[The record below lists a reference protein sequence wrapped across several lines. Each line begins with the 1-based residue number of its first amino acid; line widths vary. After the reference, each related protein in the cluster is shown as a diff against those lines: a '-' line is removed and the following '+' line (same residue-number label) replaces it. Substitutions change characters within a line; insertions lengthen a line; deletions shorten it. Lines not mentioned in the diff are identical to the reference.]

1 MPNVSLRFLGAARN
15 VTGSA
20 TLLEIDGQRLLVDCG
35 LFQERKYLERNWN
48 PFPVQP
54 SSIRAVLLTH
64 AHLDHCGLLPKLV
77 KEGFGG
83 RVLCTPATAEIARYV
98 LLDSARLQEEDAEH
112 KRWRHDREGRQGPF
126 PAEALY
132 TEEDARRVLPL
143 FATVA
148 YGQTMEP
155 VPGTRV
161 SFHDAGHILG
171 SAMIRV
177 EYGSDGARRTIVFS
191 GDVGRWDRPILR
203 DPTVFAEADYLTMEC
218 TYGAS
223 RHEDAASIEDLL
235 ADAVLSTRRAGGNLL
250 IPSFALERTQEVLYY
265 LSRLLRAGRIPK
277 LLVFVDSPM
286 AVEVTE
292 VFLRHPELFDEEMRA
307 LLIAGRSP
315 FQFPGLTMVRSAEQS
330 KGINQLR
337 GTAVIIAGSGMCTGG
352 RIKHHLVNNIGRRE
366 STILFVGYQAES
378 TLGREILQGAK
389 NVRILGK
396 SFRRRARVLKINGFS
411 AHADREELLRW
422 VSGLK
427 SAPRRLFLTH
437 GEPESAQA
445 MADLLGERM
454 GWRAIIPSYGETAVL
469 DQ

>member
-1 MPNVSLRFLGAARN
+1 MPGVSLRFLGAARN

-20 TLLEIDGQRLLVDCG
+20 TLLEIDGRRLLVDCG
-35 LFQERKYLERNWN
+35 LFQERDFRERNWN
-48 PFPVQP
+48 PFPVEP
-54 SSIRAVLLTH
+54 SSIETVLLTH

-77 KEGFGG
+77 KDGFRG
-83 RVLCTPATAEIARYV
+83 RILCTPATAEIARYV
-98 LLDSARLQEEDAEH
+98 LLDSAHLQEEDAEQ
-112 KRWRHDREGRQGPF
+112 KRRRHEREGRQGHYPEL
-126 PAEALY
+126 PLY
-132 TEEDARRVLPL
+132 TEEDAQRALSL
-143 FATVA
+143 FAGVD
-148 YGQTMEP
+148 YGQSLEP
-155 VPGTRV
+155 VPGVRV

-171 SAMIRV
+171 SSMIRV
-177 EYGSDGARRTIVFS
+177 EYGQAAGRRTIVFS
-191 GDVGRWDRPILR
+191 GDVGRWGKPILR
-203 DPTVFAEADYLTMEC
+203 DPTVFDQADYLTMES

-223 RHEDAASIEDLL
+223 LHEDPASIEDLL
-235 ADAVLSTRRAGGNLL
+235 AEAVKSTCRAGGNLL

-265 LSRLLRAGRIPK
+265 LSKLLRAGRIPH

-292 VFLRHPELFDEEMRA
+292 VFLHHAELFDEEMRS
-307 LLIAGRSP
+307 LLRAGRSP
-315 FQFPGLTMVRSAEQS
+315 FQFPGLTMVRTVEQS

-352 RIKHHLVNNIGRRE
+352 RIKHHLANNIGRRE
-366 STILFVGYQAES
+366 STLLFVGYQAEG
-378 TLGREILQGAK
+378 TLGREILEGARS
-389 NVRILGK
+389 VRIFGQ

-427 SAPRRLFLTH
+427 SPPRRLFLTH

-445 MADLLGERM
+445 MAALLAQRK
-454 GWRAIIPSYGETAVL
+454 GWQAHIPGYGETAVL